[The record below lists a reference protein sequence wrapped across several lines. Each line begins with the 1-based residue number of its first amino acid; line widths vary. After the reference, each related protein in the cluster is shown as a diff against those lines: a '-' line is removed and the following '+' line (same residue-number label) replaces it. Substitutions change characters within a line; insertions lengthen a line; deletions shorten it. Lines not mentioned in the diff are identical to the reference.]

1 MPQNILAQHY
11 PLHIW
16 ITFIIFLRGEEEL
29 PKRTEVP
36 ACVLTWPPDPS
47 HAGLTFKH
55 FWLEFSVSPSSAFM
69 TAQMSSILMVK
80 VGLWMLFIISLFCIL
95 WIFFS
100 GHELLILKKFFNF
113 YVIRLWIVNFRP
125 ILIKSFWNYIQVTFD

>member
-1 MPQNILAQHY
+1 MPQYILAQHY

-16 ITFIIFLRGEEEL
+16 ITFIIFLRGEEKL

-36 ACVLTWPPDPS
+36 ACVLTWPADPS
-47 HAGLTFKH
+47 HAGLTFEH

-100 GHELLILKKFFNF
+100 GHELLVLKFFFNF

-125 ILIKSFWNYIQVTFD
+125 IPIKSFWNYIQVTFD